1 MSVDVIVIYGPP
13 ADPAAFDRHYEDVHV
28 PLAKAMPN
36 LIGFEITRGPV
47 AAQNGPGAHLIAR
60 LRYPSVADLE
70 AALSSPEGVA
80 AVDDLGNFADGGVTL
95 YTAEVVDA

>member
-1 MSVDVIVIYGPP
+1 
-13 ADPAAFDRHYEDVHV
+13 
-28 PLAKAMPN
+28 
-36 LIGFEITRGPV
+36 
-47 AAQNGPGAHLIAR
+47 
-60 LRYPSVADLE
+60 VADLE